1 MFQRRKTFSTLA
13 AAVLATGLA
22 MGTAQAAAPAAAPGP
37 AAVAR
42 DCGYYY
48 GTQLTVRGH
57 TGDRVREVQ
66 CLLRSWG
73 FHVGPQGVDGKFG
86 ANTEGAV
93 RQFQGW
99 YGGLA
104 VDGKVGVNTWA
115 ALRS

>member
-1 MFQRRKTFSTLA
+1 MKKLFTALA
-13 AAVLATGLA
+13 ATVLVSSLGGL
-22 MGTAQAAAPAAAPGP
+22 GVSTADAAAAPAAP
-37 AAVAR
+37 AQAVAR
-42 DCGYYY
+42 DCGWYY
-48 GTQLTVRGH
+48 GTALTVRGH

-73 FHVGPQGVDGKFG
+73 FEVGPQGVDGVFG

-93 RQFQGW
+93 RAFQHW

-104 VDGKVGVNTWA
+104 VDGKVGANTWA

>member
-1 MFQRRKTFSTLA
+1 MKKLFTALA
-13 AAVLATGLA
+13 ATVLVLGLGVSTAEAVAP
-22 MGTAQAAAPAAAPGP
+22 AAPAQ
-37 AAVAR
+37 AVAR
-42 DCGYYY
+42 DCGWYY
-48 GTQLTVRGH
+48 GTALTVRGH

-73 FHVGPQGVDGKFG
+73 FEVGPQGVDGVFG

-93 RQFQGW
+93 RQFQHW

-104 VDGKVGVNTWA
+104 VDGKVGANTWA

>member
-1 MFQRRKTFSTLA
+1 MKKLFTALA
-13 AAVLATGLA
+13 SAVLVLGLGVGA
-22 MGTAQAAAPAAAPGP
+22 AGTAGAVAPAAAPQV
-37 AAVAR
+37 VAGS
-42 DCGYYY
+42 CGYYN

-66 CLLRSWG
+66 CLLVHVWG
-73 FHVGPQGVDGKFG
+73 IGVGPQGVDGKFG

-93 RQFQGW
+93 RQFQQW

>member
-1 MFQRRKTFSTLA
+1 MKKLFTALA
-13 AAVLATGLA
+13 VAALALGLGV
-22 MGTAQAAAPAAAPGP
+22 GTAEAAAPASAPQ
-37 AAVAR
+37 AVAR
-42 DCGYYY
+42 DCGWYY
-48 GTQLTVRGH
+48 GTELTVRGS

-66 CLLRSWG
+66 CLLVSWG
-73 FHVGPQGVDGKFG
+73 FGVGPQGVDGKFG

-93 RQFQGW
+93 RQFQEW